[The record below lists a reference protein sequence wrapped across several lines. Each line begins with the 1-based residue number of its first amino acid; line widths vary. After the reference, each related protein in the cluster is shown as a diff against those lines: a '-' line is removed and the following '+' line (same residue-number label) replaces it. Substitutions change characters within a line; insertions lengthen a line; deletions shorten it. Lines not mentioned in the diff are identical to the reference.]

1 MDLEKL
7 SKMLKKSLSR
17 GDFIKLCHF
26 GIALANMSSSDK
38 KKKKKGNETQQ
49 CLVMSGGKKKSKR
62 TDST

>member
-1 MDLEKL
+1 MWVNSKKKYLEKSLAMDLEKL

-38 KKKKKGNETQQ
+38 KKKKKGN
-49 CLVMSGGKKKSKR
+49 
-62 TDST
+62 

>member
-38 KKKKKGNETQQ
+38 KKKKKGN
-49 CLVMSGGKKKSKR
+49 
-62 TDST
+62 